1 MVLSPENYAFI
12 MNVDTL
18 EVDKFQLAPGH
29 MMRRATS
36 DEIVVIKRH
45 VKQFGG
51 EDILLVRICGRS
63 ACPVTKVKSKSCLN
77 QNGATSWLHIV
88 VATTS

>member
-51 EDILLVRICGRS
+51 GGYPLGTYLWEERLPRYEGQVKILPESEWRYFCG
-63 ACPVTKVKSKSCLN
+63 CI
-77 QNGATSWLHIV
+77 SW
-88 VATTS
+88 